1 MTMKA
6 DMPRLSQRSMKTK
19 RDELIKRVHCGIVL
33 SGTTLQVFVWFLGD
47 YSTALNAE
55 KRQSAAN
62 TWLVS

>member
-1 MTMKA
+1 
-6 DMPRLSQRSMKTK
+6 MKTK